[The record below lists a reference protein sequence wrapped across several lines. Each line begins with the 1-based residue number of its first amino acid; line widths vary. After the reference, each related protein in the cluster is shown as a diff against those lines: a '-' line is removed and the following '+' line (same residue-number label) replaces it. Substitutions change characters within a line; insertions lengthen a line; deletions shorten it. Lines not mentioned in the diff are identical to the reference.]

1 LSAAEAPAP
10 RRITVVLSPRP
21 GGGKTTLAA
30 ALVRALRASGRLA
43 AALRPVETGCTPG
56 EDHDLVARDAAVFAE
71 VAGWVPRLVLAPYR
85 LPRPGLPVEAA
96 AALGME
102 LRLDDLAEAVRAGH
116 RYADHLI
123 VELDGGDGPGLAV
136 DGDALAL
143 ARQLEAHVVVVAPV
157 EADAEAARLIE
168 AARARGLV
176 PDLAVLWTQGPVDE
190 AGTARARALSAAG
203 RLAVLGPVPTLGEDP
218 QAERAAERSEAE
230 AGGDGPPRS
239 PTRPGQALDAAL
251 AELGVALLLR

>member
-1 LSAAEAPAP
+1 MSAAEAPAP
-10 RRITVVLSPRP
+10 RRVTVVLSPRP

-30 ALVRALRASGRLA
+30 ALVRGLRASGRLA

-102 LRLDDLAEAVRAGH
+102 LRLDDLADAVRAGH

-123 VELDGGDGPGLAV
+123 VELDGGDGPGLAA
-136 DGDALAL
+136 DGDALEL
-143 ARQLEAHVVVVAPV
+143 ARRLDAHVVVVASV
-157 EADAEAARLIE
+157 EADAEAARVVA

-190 AGTARARALSAAG
+190 DGTARARALTTAG
-203 RLAVLGPVPTLGEDP
+203 RLAVLGPVPTPAEDP
-218 QAERAAERSEAE
+218 AS
-230 AGGDGPPRS
+230 
-239 PTRPGQALDAAL
+239 ALDAAL
-251 AELGVALLLR
+251 SELGVALLLR